1 MNYKITNGAISFG
14 AETILEE
21 INFEIKDKDKIAIV
35 GRNGAGKTTLL
46 NSILDNSMLEE
57 GVGEDKFN
65 IYKQG
70 NPTIGYLK
78 QINFENSNLTMLEEI
93 LKVYENIIK
102 LEEKISNLANVLQTN
117 SDDNI
122 IKEYT
127 NSLEHFEMLDGYTYK
142 KEYEIAIKKFGFTE
156 EDKNK
161 KINEFSGGQKTK
173 IAFLKL
179 LLSKPDI
186 LLLDEPTNHL
196 DITAIEWLETY
207 LRNYHKS
214 VVIVSHDRMFLDR
227 IVNKVYEIEY
237 GKLTEYIGNYTEF
250 EKQKRINYEKQLKDY
265 EYQQAEIKRLKSIAD
280 RFRYKPTKA
289 KMALSKLKKIEQM
302 TIIEEPNKYDLKT
315 FHANF
320 NLKIESG
327 KMVMSVKNLE
337 IGYDKPI
344 QTISF
349 ELYKGQK
356 LGIIGENG
364 IGKSTLIKTLNGDI
378 PKLGGEFE
386 YGYHVEKG
394 YFDQQMEFSNPENT
408 VFDEM
413 YNAFPNLTTTQIRTI
428 LGTFLFSG
436 EDVFKK
442 IKVLSGG
449 EKGRLQI
456 CKILK
461 KGANLLLL
469 DEPTNH
475 MDIVGKESLEEM
487 LKEYTGTLIFV
498 SHDRYFVNKIADS
511 LLIFEKNKVTYFD
524 GNYEEY
530 MRAKEE
536 KSREEYANEFSIE
549 SKKSRKQDEKN
560 GLESTKY
567 VINKKIEITKDN
579 VDDNKKDVA
588 QEEKNTNL
596 SKAQNSYFLGKEINK
611 TKNKISKLEREID
624 QKENE
629 INYIEEEMLKEENST
644 DYIKLKELQETIQNL
659 NSEIENKMEEWDKLN
674 SELLK
679 LENKI

>member
-46 NSILDNSMLEE
+46 NSILDYSMLEE

-70 NPTIGYLK
+70 NPSIGYLK

-196 DITAIEWLETY
+196 DITAIEWLENY
-207 LRNYHKS
+207 LRNYPKS

-327 KMVMSVKNLE
+327 KMVLSVKNLE

-364 IGKSTLIKTLNGDI
+364 IGKSTLLKTLNGDI

-536 KSREEYANEFSIE
+536 KNREEYANEFPTE

-560 GLESTKY
+560 GLESTKS

-579 VDDNKKDVA
+579 VNGNKKDVA
-588 QEEKNTNL
+588 QEEKNTNS

-629 INYIEEEMLKEENST
+629 IKYIEEEMLKEENST

-674 SELLK
+674 SELLE